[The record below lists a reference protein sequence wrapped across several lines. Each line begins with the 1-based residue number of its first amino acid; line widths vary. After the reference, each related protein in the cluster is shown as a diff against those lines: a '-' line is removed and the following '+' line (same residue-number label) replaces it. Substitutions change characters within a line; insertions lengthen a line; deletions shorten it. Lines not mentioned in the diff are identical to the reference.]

1 MRVENGIMLINER
14 GCMEATRI
22 FRCDISTDC
31 ASYDELKRRH
41 VVAQGWSPTGDVSF
55 LMDENDIEKYAK
67 VAQYLCERAYECDI
81 KFDQLKNVLAV
92 LTKARPG
99 DVFIA
104 TEGESIKGIC
114 ELPQD
119 FLYVY
124 SDEGC
129 LEYANSIYPVRWVDW
144 KEFCDGTSTINR
156 SPGPMKRIKNEVA
169 SYVMENW
176 ESYKK
181 RKGIELQPSECKE
194 ELERKL
200 SEKTKKIIES
210 KERYSMLLK
219 DMEQEMRVEEIE
231 TILEGSGNLILT
243 GAPGT
248 GKTYLAREIAM
259 KVAKSED
266 RVTNVQFHPSYGY
279 ADFVEG
285 LRPVKKGDVL
295 GFERRDGAF
304 MKLCRRAV
312 GDVDHNYV
320 VVIDEIN
327 RGDISKIFGELFSL
341 IEKDYRTFDGKVDGK
356 KVAVET
362 QYGNL
367 WMDGFEDGM
376 DESAKE
382 LFKDGFFVPQNV
394 YIIGTMNDVDR
405 SVESMDF
412 AIRRRFVWYEV
423 EPNDR
428 LDAMCTGKGID
439 EKKRGD
445 IRLHMA
451 ALNDRIK
458 KDPALGPAYQIGPS
472 YFIRLGD
479 GGYEELWIKHLSHLF
494 KEYLRGNP
502 EQEKIVDGYHQLLL
516 NPVAKDDN
524 DAQGSDN

>member
-1 MRVENGIMLINER
+1 MNRFFTMLIKQGKDGPEDPKEVFRLIQNRNVVVWDGDYPVLDGLVRGDYLVVRSAGRTLCLLSVASDETEKFRAGGEYGFFSWASLSRRVEVCGWFDNDHDELGVELDSWA
-14 GCMEATRI
+14 GCMQTCQCVKSESQIAKLENWLLRI
-22 FRCDISTDC
+22 KERKMLND
-31 ASYDELKRRH
+31 
-41 VVAQGWSPTGDVSF
+41 VVTF
-55 LMDENDIEKYAK
+55 LSGA
-67 VAQYLCERAYECDI
+67 
-81 KFDQLKNVLAV
+81 KNV
-92 LTKARPG
+92 
-99 DVFIA
+99 
-104 TEGESIKGIC
+104 
-114 ELPQD
+114 
-119 FLYVY
+119 
-124 SDEGC
+124 
-129 LEYANSIYPVRWVDW
+129 
-144 KEFCDGTSTINR
+144 
-156 SPGPMKRIKNEVA
+156 
-169 SYVMENW
+169 
-176 ESYKK
+176 
-181 RKGIELQPSECKE
+181 
-194 ELERKL
+194 
-200 SEKTKKIIES
+200 
-210 KERYSMLLK
+210 
-219 DMEQEMRVEEIE
+219 
-231 TILEGSGNLILT
+231 ILT

-259 KVAKSED
+259 KIAKSEA

-312 GDVDHNYV
+312 RDKEHNYV

-327 RGDISKIFGELFSL
+327 RGDIAKIFGELFSL

-367 WMDGFEDGM
+367 WMDGFED
-376 DESAKE
+376 DIEESAKG

-412 AIRRRFVWYEV
+412 AIRRRFVWLEV

-428 LDAMCTGKGID
+428 LDAMCAGKGID
-439 EKKRGD
+439 EAKRGD

-479 GGYEELWIKHLSHLF
+479 GGYEELWNEHLSHLF

>member
-1 MRVENGIMLINER
+1 MKTVWSMQLHPNNASAFPPETLVKILKQYGVVGIGDDNIDTGRFQDEAAMGDYVVVRSGGLFVALVEIAGSCVANDKEDDVCWFPLVRKIKILSFEPQRFFER
-14 GCMEATRI
+14 YKKSTGQDPDAGLKKRGTFQRTTCEFAKYW
-22 FRCDISTDC
+22 IS
-31 ASYDELKRRH
+31 E
-41 VVAQGWSPTGDVSF
+41 V
-55 LMDENDIEKYAK
+55 EK
-67 VAQYLCERAYECDI
+67 EE
-81 KFDQLKNVLAV
+81 
-92 LTKARPG
+92 
-99 DVFIA
+99 
-104 TEGESIKGIC
+104 
-114 ELPQD
+114 
-119 FLYVY
+119 
-124 SDEGC
+124 
-129 LEYANSIYPVRWVDW
+129 
-144 KEFCDGTSTINR
+144 
-156 SPGPMKRIKNEVA
+156 PMKKLVELV
-169 SYVMENW
+169 
-176 ESYKK
+176 
-181 RKGIELQPSECKE
+181 KGNSN
-194 ELERKL
+194 
-200 SEKTKKIIES
+200 
-210 KERYSMLLK
+210 
-219 DMEQEMRVEEIE
+219 VV
-231 TILEGSGNLILT
+231 LT

-248 GKTYLAREIAM
+248 GKTYLAREIA
-259 KVAKSED
+259 KDIAGDEE

-312 GDVDHNYV
+312 RDVDHNYV

-341 IEKDYRTFDGKVDGK
+341 IEKDYRTRDGKVDGK

-376 DESAKE
+376 DEPAKE

-412 AIRRRFVWYEV
+412 AIRRRFVWLEV

-428 LDAMCTGKGID
+428 LDAMCAGKGID
-439 EKKRGD
+439 EAKRGD

-479 GGYEELWIKHLSHLF
+479 GGYEELWNEHLSHLF